1 MALETKANGATIR
14 VAYQEL
20 EAVNFALADALYGDV
35 ST

>member
-1 MALETKANGATIR
+1 VLEAKGNEPSIR

-20 EAVNFALADALYGDV
+20 EAVNFALADALYGGV